1 MSPDFPAYPWSKE
14 NLKSMATSSDKK
26 NTPVKP
32 AVAKPPAGA
41 SVANLEPERANFKQL
56 ILGNLN
62 FFGNMPEIGLKP
74 VKPMAGNT
82 KFEQLNCIG
91 LNPAAGQLEA
101 VVDIKEHFG
110 YEGNACTNGSH
121 EYVRFYVEHAGVWH
135 DIGSVAFTAF
145 DLAGPLPLSYTV
157 AKSLNEVRKFC
168 TQQNLLKVR
177 GILSWNWE
185 PPANQPNWVPVWGNV
200 LNVTVQ
206 VAPLIRFTLADAH
219 KASLVTISSE
229 IMSSLNLSQEI
240 EHAEQNAPSF
250 AEMKELYKGKDVPTH
265 RFGFPEALKASSIP
279 LGGTVK
285 AALAQPI
292 VAVPKGALA
301 TVATTPAALSIAPD
315 LADILKNIKLTIGN
329 TTFEELTCAGYNPQT
344 RTLAGVLSIKKASGY
359 SGGLCTPGS
368 TEYVGFWGFFGGA
381 WHPLGT
387 ASVRVHDLAGVGP
400 ASTVQYS
407 AFRISNLP
415 EEVCSA
421 IQGIP
426 LRAILSWEQPP
437 TGPDFI
443 PTWGNVLNS
452 HIQPIVGQP
461 GDGQGHKVRLMR
473 IGRVTVSYI
482 SDTTGRATNTVN
494 PVAGDCIGNDSP
506 FGGVTIIEG
515 DLTNKLD
522 VFDPNTGDPL
532 PGSHPLLYQVF
543 YNLDGSPAPPT
554 QLTNPFN
561 IAVFTQNGFLPITKT
576 QSVNPAPATAGVF
589 YTYME
594 SAAQA
599 VNPRTLAVWAAGG
612 LDEGLYKIEVKAFA
626 WNGATY
632 VQVDSQTKK
641 VYIYNG
647 YPHGELVVGGG
658 TQTFQRP
665 EVHLEID
672 PPPGGVT
679 GDCMDIV
686 DGQVITGTFS
696 VTDHFFGSLGLSIPQ
711 ITVHGVP
718 QPINA
723 VGLKSGGVAQPNGV
737 SFQQTAQAVTG
748 GMSGTWSLDTT
759 GMTPCGYEVV
769 LGAWDRAL
777 VDNSCSGHYN
787 QIAVGFCLRKK

>member
-1 MSPDFPAYPWSKE
+1 
-14 NLKSMATSSDKK
+14 MATSSDKK
-26 NTPVKP
+26 TPVKP
-32 AVAKPPAGA
+32 AATKQTAATTVAK
-41 SVANLEPERANFKQL
+41 LEAERTNFKQL

-62 FFGNMPEIGLKP
+62 FFGNMPDLGLKA

-82 KFEQLNCIG
+82 KYEQLTCIG
-91 LNPAAGQLEA
+91 LNPNAGQLEA
-101 VVDIKEHFG
+101 VVDIKQHSG
-110 YEGNACTNGSH
+110 YETNACGLGSH
-121 EYVRFYVEHAGVWH
+121 EYVRFYVDHGGVWQ

-157 AKSLNEVRKFC
+157 AKSLAEIRKFC
-168 TQQNLLKVR
+168 TDQNLLKVR
-177 GILSWNWE
+177 GILSWNWD
-185 PPANQPNWVPVWGNV
+185 PPANQPNWVPPWGNV
-200 LNVTVQ
+200 LNVQVQ
-206 VAPLIRFTLADAH
+206 IAPRIRFSLADAT
-219 KASLVTISSE
+219 KAKLVTISSE
-229 IMSSLNLSQEI
+229 IMSSINLAQEI
-240 EHAEQNAPSF
+240 EHSELNAPTF
-250 AEMKELYKGKDVPTH
+250 AEMKELYKGKDVPEH
-265 RFGFPEALKASSIP
+265 RFGFPEAQKFINVP
-279 LGGTVK
+279 LGGTVRK
-285 AALAQPI
+285 ALAQPA
-292 VAVPKGALA
+292 VAAPKPAGAPAL
-301 TVATTPAALSIAPD
+301 TPAALAIGPD
-315 LADILKNIKLTIGN
+315 LADILKNIDLTVGN

-344 RTLAGVLSIKKASGY
+344 RTLAGVISLKRSSGY

-368 TEYVGFWGFFGGA
+368 TEYVGFWAFFGGV
-381 WHPLGT
+381 WHALGT
-387 ASVRVHDLAGVGP
+387 ASVKVHDLTGITP
-400 ASTVQYS
+400 ANSVQY
-407 AFRISNLP
+407 AVFRIANLP
-415 EEVCSA
+415 EEACAS
-421 IQGIP
+421 IQGVP
-426 LRAILSWEQPP
+426 LRAILSWESPP
-437 TGPDFI
+437 TGPNFV
-443 PTWGNVLNS
+443 PTWGNVLNT
-452 HIQPIVGQP
+452 HVQPIVGEP

-482 SDTTGRATNTVN
+482 SNTTGRATNTVN

-532 PGSHPLLYQVF
+532 LGSHPLLYQVF
-543 YNLDGSPAPPT
+543 YNLDGSPAPAT
-554 QLTNPFN
+554 QLTNSFN
-561 IAVFTQNGFLPITKT
+561 IAVFTQNGFLPVTKT
-576 QSVNPAPATAGVF
+576 QSVQPAPATAGVF

-599 VNPRTLAVWAAGG
+599 VNPRTLAVWSAGG

-647 YPHGELVVGGG
+647 YPHTELVVGGG
-658 TQTFQRP
+658 TQPFQRP

-686 DGQVITGTFS
+686 ETQTITGTYS
-696 VTDHFFGSLGLSIPQ
+696 VTDHFFGSLGLTVPQ

-718 QPINA
+718 QPMNSVAI
-723 VGLKSGGVAQPNGV
+723 KSGGVAQPNPV

-759 GMTPCGYEVV
+759 GMTPCGYEVI
-769 LGAWDRAL
+769 LSAWDRAL